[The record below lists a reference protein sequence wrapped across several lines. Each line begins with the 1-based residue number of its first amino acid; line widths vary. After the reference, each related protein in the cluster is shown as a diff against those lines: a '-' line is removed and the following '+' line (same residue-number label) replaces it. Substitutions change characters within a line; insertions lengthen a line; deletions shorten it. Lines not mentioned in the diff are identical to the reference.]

1 MLEEKALSDKSQD
14 KASNPLTSGL
24 DLEKQVKPLA
34 FTIFGA
40 HGDLNK
46 RKLLPAMYALYLQ
59 GLLPRGFV
67 LLGTSRTVMDD
78 EGFRKL
84 MCESLQKFAPDL
96 PFEQD
101 AWDRFATCLFYQ
113 PADSGSTQGFEAIKS
128 RLEELGQKYN
138 TGGRNVFYLS
148 TPPSL
153 YWPIIEGLSKVGL
166 VEKRKVNEEAWPRV
180 VIEKPFGHDLSSS
193 LELDDHIHDVMREHQ
208 VYRIDHYLGKETVQ
222 NVMVFRFANSIFE
235 PIWNRNY
242 IEQIQITNAETIGVE
257 GRGAYYEEAGA
268 LRDMVQNHL
277 MQLLALVLMEPPI
290 AMDAETTR
298 DEKIKVLRALKPIDL
313 NRIDSVA
320 VRGQYDQGFVAGVE
334 VPAYRAEKSVKPD
347 SNTITFAALKLEV
360 DNWRWAGVPI
370 YLRSGKRMAK
380 SITEVS
386 IHFKPTPNNLFGD
399 IPGLSQAPSNPE
411 GNVLVMQIQPE
422 EGISLKFATKEPGPT
437 TSVRWLNMDFRYGT
451 AFGTRTPT
459 AYERLIL
466 DCLQGDPSL
475 YARSDFVEASWR
487 YLQPVIEHWE
497 NNSPTKFPNYKAGSW
512 GPKESDDMLA
522 ERGHYWRK
530 L

>member
-1 MLEEKALSDKSQD
+1 
-14 KASNPLTSGL
+14 
-24 DLEKQVKPLA
+24 
-34 FTIFGA
+34 
-40 HGDLNK
+40 
-46 RKLLPAMYALYLQ
+46 
-59 GLLPRGFV
+59 
-67 LLGTSRTVMDD
+67 
-78 EGFRKL
+78 
-84 MCESLQKFAPDL
+84 
-96 PFEQD
+96 
-101 AWDRFATCLFYQ
+101 
-113 PADSGSTQGFEAIKS
+113 
-128 RLEELGQKYN
+128 
-138 TGGRNVFYLS
+138 
-148 TPPSL
+148 
-153 YWPIIEGLSKVGL
+153 
-166 VEKRKVNEEAWPRV
+166 
-180 VIEKPFGHDLSSS
+180 
-193 LELDDHIHDVMREHQ
+193 
-208 VYRIDHYLGKETVQ
+208 
-222 NVMVFRFANSIFE
+222 MVFRFANSIFE

-497 NNSPTKFPNYKAGSW
+497 KNNPTKFPNYKAGSW

-522 ERGHYWRK
+522 QRGHYWRK